1 VRNEALFKI
10 GFIWSNTNT
19 AWASL
24 SAGIGFYYF
33 SPSYGEVN
41 TDLRMVNSEVGT
53 NLEYKAGRAIGL
65 TVGHDISR
73 DWEVKGEFFVLP
85 EHAAGGY
92 GISLPMPIE
101 ELAIFHLIS
110 LYAVII
116 SGVYKVPSEEIFYPY
131 IGGGIGLFSTFV
143 EGNFFKN
150 YGNIRYI
157 RSDTVSSVG
166 FQVLGGMHI
175 KIGKSFSMRGEARY
189 IIAKADRLFEDE
201 FESTSIE
208 WNGPCFGIELIYTF

>member
-1 VRNEALFKI
+1 MIVPI
-10 GFIWSNTNT
+10 TT

-41 TDLRMVNSEVGT
+41 ADLRMVNSEVGT
-53 NLEYKAGRAIGL
+53 SLEYRAGQAIGL
-65 TVGHDISR
+65 TVGYDISR

-85 EHAAGGY
+85 EHNAGGF
-92 GISLPMPIE
+92 SFSVPAPAE
-101 ELAIFHLIS
+101 EFAIFPLIN

-116 SGVYKVPSEEIFYPY
+116 SGVYKVPSKEIFYPY
-131 IGGGIGLFSTFV
+131 IGGGIGLFSTSV
-143 EGNFFKN
+143 KGHFFKN
-150 YGNIRYI
+150 YGNIWYV
-157 RSDTVSSVG
+157 RSDTVSSAG
-166 FQVLGGMHI
+166 FQMLGGMHI
-175 KIGKSFSMRGEARY
+175 KIGRSFSMRGEARY
-189 IIAKADRLFEDE
+189 IIAKADGLFEDE